1 MDSILDK
8 HATLRR
14 AVPRL
19 SGATR
24 VWLLTATMAVTVLAL
39 YITTIRH
46 LEPIDGPVSLPWWVL
61 AVGFYFSEAY
71 VVHLHYRRE
80 AHTLSMNEIPIV
92 LGLFL
97 AGGTSLLLAQL
108 VGAAVALVFYRRQ
121 RALKVG
127 FNLALFAFGST
138 LALLIFNAIATDENA
153 LGPAG
158 WVAAFLGAGASSLS
172 AVLLVGV
179 AIWLAEGRTTLR
191 ELPKVVVIG
200 LVGTI
205 ATVSLAVASVQL
217 LDANRL
223 AAVLLLVPAAA
234 CALAFRAYS
243 SQRSR
248 HEHLEFLYD
257 SMRTVQSAPDL
268 DTAVSRLL
276 ESARGMLRADCAELI
291 LVPRGADDEALYSVA
306 RTDGES
312 LMQPLE
318 LGPLERLA
326 CDMTA
331 AADGAILLSKSR
343 QPHELDGYLAA
354 RGLKDA
360 MLATL
365 HGEQRALG
373 VLVVGDRSSDVSTFS
388 DEDLRLFETFAGH
401 ASILLE
407 NDRLEQT
414 LARLTELQERLRH
427 QAFHDALTGLPNRAF
442 FTEQVAAALAAGST
456 SGAPIVLFIDLDDF
470 KTINDSLGHA
480 AGDDLLKTVA
490 DRVIACVRPGDTP
503 ARLGGDEFAVLLH
516 DAKVPEAERV
526 SERIMAEL
534 RQPFLLHGR
543 EVAAQ
548 ASIGIATAAEG
559 VASADELL
567 RNADV
572 AMYSAKGSGK
582 RLHAVYE
589 PAMHRVVARRH
600 DLALALERAI
610 ANNEIE
616 PHFQP
621 IVSLIDGRVV
631 ALEALAR
638 WNRPGSGLIAPVEF
652 IPLAEETGLM
662 VPIGRALLRQACE
675 HAVELQR
682 QLPEHGRLGI
692 AVNLSATELDHPGLR
707 EEVAAILAE
716 TGLAPSCL
724 TLEVTESSAMREA
737 EKTIAT
743 LRDLRTLGV
752 SLALDDFGTG
762 YSSLS
767 HLRELPIDVLKIP
780 KTFVDGLHGETF
792 DPILAQAIVGLA
804 SSLRLSCVAEGI
816 EDAKQ
821 AWKLAKL
828 GCEMGQGHLFGHPL
842 AAGTIGRYLRSRSE
856 TPLDLQALGAAG

>member
-1 MDSILDK
+1 M
-8 HATLRR
+8 
-14 AVPRL
+14 PRL
-19 SGATR
+19 NGATR
-24 VWLLTATMAVTVLAL
+24 VWLLTGTMAVTVLGL
-39 YITTIRH
+39 YVTTVRH
-46 LEPIDGPVSLPWWVL
+46 LTPLDGPVSLPWWAL

-97 AGGTSLLLAQL
+97 ASASSLLLGQL

-121 RALKVG
+121 RALKVA
-127 FNLALFAFGST
+127 FNLALFAFGTT
-138 LALLIFNAIATDENA
+138 LALLVFNVIAANENA

-158 WVAAFLGAGASSLS
+158 WLAAFLGAGASSLS
-172 AVLLVGV
+172 ALLLVGV

-205 ATVSLAVASVQL
+205 ATVSVAVAAVQL

-234 CALAFRAYS
+234 CAVAFRAYS

-257 SMRTVQSAPDL
+257 SMRTVQGAPDL

-291 LVPRGADDEALYSVA
+291 LVPRSADEQALYSVA
-306 RTDGES
+306 RTEGEI

-326 CDMTA
+326 CETTA
-331 AADGAILLSKSR
+331 AAGGAILLPKSR
-343 QPHELDGYLAA
+343 EPNELDGYLAA

-373 VLVVGDRSSDVSTFS
+373 VLVVGDRSSDVSTFG
-388 DEDLRLFETFAGH
+388 DEDRRLFETFAGH

-427 QAFHDALTGLPNRAF
+427 QAFHDALTGLPNRAY
-442 FTEQVAAALAAGST
+442 FTERVAAALGTGST
-456 SGAPIVLFIDLDDF
+456 TGAPIVLFIDLDDF
-470 KTINDSLGHA
+470 KIFNDSLGHA

-490 DRVIACVRPGDTP
+490 ERVIACVRPGDTP

-516 DAKVPEAERV
+516 DARVAEAERV
-526 SERIMAEL
+526 SARIMAEL
-534 RQPFLLHGR
+534 REPIRLHGR
-543 EVAAQ
+543 EVAVH

-572 AMYSAKGSGK
+572 AMYSAKGNGK

-600 DLALALERAI
+600 DLALALERAL
-610 ANNEIE
+610 ANSEIR

-621 IVSLIDGRVV
+621 IVSLQDGRIL

-638 WNRPGSGLIAPVEF
+638 WHRPGRGLISPDEF

-675 HAVELQR
+675 HTVALQR
-682 QLPEHGRLGI
+682 ELPEHAKLGV
-692 AVNLSATELDHPGLR
+692 AVNLSASELDYPGLR
-707 EEVAAILAE
+707 EEIDAILE
-716 TGLAPSCL
+716 QTGLAPSCL

-737 EKTIAT
+737 ERTIAT

-752 SLALDDFGTG
+752 RLALDDFGTG

-767 HLRELPIDVLKIP
+767 HLRELPIDLLKIP
-780 KTFVDGLHGETF
+780 KPFVDGLHSETF

-816 EDAKQ
+816 EDATQ
-821 AWKLAKL
+821 ARKLAKL

-842 AAGTIGRYLRSRSE
+842 AAEQIGEHIRRRSE
-856 TPLDLQALGAAG
+856 APLDQKALSAAG